1 MQPALFMLSIMSLFL
16 SSQRLYLC
24 RIGLF
29 FALGFSI
36 LCLSCGGKN
45 SGSGAASRSDA
56 SNPVPSI
63 SSLSPSSASAGG
75 SAFTLTITGQNFV
88 SGATVQWNGSV
99 RPTTFS
105 SSTQLQTQIT
115 AADVAKSGSAAI
127 SVLNP
132 SPGGGSSGLAEFQVN
147 GTNPSPDL
155 LSMNPSVVDA
165 GSSGFLL
172 TVNGENFIPGSV
184 IQWNGSA
191 LPTSYLSDTQLE
203 AQVPAA
209 NVAASG
215 FIGVSVMNP
224 LPGGGVSS
232 LLPFSISYLPTVVNQ
247 LADDLV
253 WDDARQLIYLTV
265 PSLAGSNGNSIAA
278 LDPLTGNIQSAQFA
292 GSEPDK
298 LAISN
303 DDQYLYAGLDG
314 SSSVQRFTL
323 PNLAP
328 DINYS
333 LGASS
338 IFGPTFAWDLQVAPG
353 LPHTAAVS
361 RGIFSS
367 SPWSAIAGVQV
378 FDDSAPRTTIASGP
392 PYDSLQWGSDSTL
405 YANNAEVTNFNFFVL
420 SVSGSGVVQTK
431 DYPNV
436 FSQFYMSIHYDSVT
450 KLLYGDDGTVVNPS
464 TGKIVAS
471 FAASGFMVPD
481 DSTKTA
487 YFLGQTA
494 FQAGSTTYTLA
505 SFDLTTLAPLSEIVI
520 PNVQGIPLRLIRW
533 GTNGLAFNDDAGYVY
548 IVNNSAFVG
557 AAESRA
563 RAALSNLVPVKKN
576 ISFPRV
582 PAARSSVAGIRI
594 YQSKMPKA
602 AGTLARSA
610 DSVTPNPTPAINTLS
625 PNAAAAGMTGLNGFT
640 LTVFGSNFVSLS
652 TVEWNGSP
660 RPTEFVSSTE
670 LQAQMSFSDALN
682 PGAVPV
688 TVVTPSPGG
697 GTSNPLTFTI
707 LSSTSNHA
715 PILTSL
721 YPNSAPAGSSG
732 LTLDINGY
740 AYFTPSTV
748 VEWNGIPR
756 PATLYGPGQLQVQ
769 VTASDLATPGYAQI
783 TVINPGPN
791 GGSASADFQIL
802 YQPKIVNQTAN
813 DMVWDPVN
821 KLIYFSVPGSAG
833 TNRNQVCS
841 MNPAIGAIIT
851 CHDAGTDPDVVAISD
866 DSKFLYVGED
876 GSYQVQRF
884 TLPSLTPDIT
894 YSLGSD
900 PFEGPYMALD
910 IQVAPGAPHTV
921 AISKGTLNL
930 DPHTIGGITIY
941 DDSTPR
947 PTSAP
952 GWGTGNSYDSLQWGA
967 DANTL
972 YASCTE
978 IDTFDFFALDVTSS
992 GVVLKQDYPGVF
1004 WNPGRIHY
1012 ERGNGL
1018 VYSDDGYHA
1027 VNPMTGLPTGI
1038 YEVGGGWPMVP
1049 DVTLGHVFLLDAY
1062 VWQGNSDYTISV
1074 FDMTHYVP
1082 ILRIPFST
1090 VPGGIQRLGRFIR
1103 WGSNGLAVNDTE
1115 GNLYL
1120 ISGPFV
1126 N

>member
-1 MQPALFMLSIMSLFL
+1 MPSVMSFLTGHARPSISNLGLFL
-16 SSQRLYLC
+16 SL
-24 RIGLF
+24 GL
-29 FALGFSI
+29 LSFSF
-36 LCLSCGGKN
+36 SCGGSSN
-45 SGSGAASRSDA
+45 GSGSSPLPTA

-63 SSLSPSSASAGG
+63 TSLSPSSGSAGE
-75 SAFTLTITGQNFV
+75 SAFTLTINGQNFV
-88 SGATVQWNGSV
+88 SGAAVQWNKSA
-99 RPTTFS
+99 RPATFS
-105 SSTQLQTQIT
+105 SSTQLQVQIS
-115 AADVAKSGSAAI
+115 AADVANSGSATV

-132 SPGGGSSGLAEFQVN
+132 SPGGGSSGLAEFQIN
-147 GTNPSPDL
+147 GTNPVPAV
-155 LSMNPSVVDA
+155 LSMNPSILNA
-165 GSSGFLL
+165 GSAGFLL
-172 TVNGENFIPGSV
+172 TVNGNNFIPGSV
-184 IQWNGSA
+184 IEWNGSA

-209 NVAASG
+209 NVSASG
-215 FIGVSVMNP
+215 FVGVSVMNP

-232 LLPFSISYLPTVVNQ
+232 LLPFSINYLPTVVNQ
-247 LADDLV
+247 LTDDLI
-253 WDDARQLIYLTV
+253 WDDTRQLIYLSI
-265 PSLAGSNGNSIAA
+265 PSLAASNGNTIAT
-278 LDPLTGNIQSAQFA
+278 LDPLTGNIQSTQFA

-298 LAISN
+298 LALSS
-303 DDQYLYAGLDG
+303 DDQYLYAGVDG
-314 SSSVQRFTL
+314 SSSVQRFSL
-323 PNLAP
+323 PTLAP
-328 DINYS
+328 DIKYS
-333 LGASS
+333 LGAHPV
-338 IFGPTFAWDLQVAPG
+338 FGPTFAWDLQVAPD
-353 LPHTAAVS
+353 LPHTTAVS
-361 RGIFSS
+361 RAVFST
-367 SPWSAIAGVQV
+367 SPWSSIAGIQV
-378 FDDSAPRTTIASGP
+378 YDDATQRTTTALGP
-392 PYDSLQWGSDSTL
+392 TYDSLQWGSDSTL
-405 YANNAEVTNFNFFVL
+405 YANNAEDTNFNFFVL
-420 SVSGSGVVQTK
+420 SVSGSGVVQAK
-431 DYPNV
+431 NYPNV
-436 FSQFYMSIHYDSVT
+436 FSQFYMSIHYDAVA
-450 KLLYGDDGTVVNPS
+450 KLLYGDDGTIVNPS
-464 TGKIVAS
+464 TGKIVGR
-471 FAASGFMVPD
+471 FAASGLMFPE

-494 FQAGSTTYTLA
+494 FQAGSTDFTLA

-520 PNVQGIPLRLIRW
+520 PNVQGYPLRLIRW
-533 GTNGLAFNDDAGYVY
+533 GTNGLAFNDNAGYVY
-548 IVNNSAFVG
+548 IVNNSSFVT
-557 AAESRA
+557 AAKSRSRA
-563 RAALSNLVPVKKN
+563 VQANLLPVKKV

-582 PAARSSVAGIRI
+582 PVARSSLAGIRI
-594 YQSKMPKA
+594 YPSKEPKA
-602 AGTLARSA
+602 AATLRRSA
-610 DSVTPNPTPAINTLS
+610 ESVTPNPAPAISALS

-652 TVEWNGSP
+652 TVQWNGSP
-660 RPTEFVSSTE
+660 RPTELVSSTE
-670 LQAQMSFSDALN
+670 LQAQISFSDALN
-682 PGAVPV
+682 PGSIPV
-688 TVVTPSPGG
+688 TVMTPSPGG
-697 GTSNPLTFTI
+697 GMSNSLTFTI
-707 LSSTSNHA
+707 LSSTSSHA

-841 MNPAIGAIIT
+841 MNPATGAIIT

-992 GVVLKQDYPGVF
+992 GVALKQDYPGVF

-1049 DVTLGHVFLLDAY
+1049 DVTLSHVFLLDAY
-1062 VWQGNSDYTISV
+1062 VWQGSSDYTISV

-1103 WGSNGLAVNDTE
+1103 WGSHGLAINDTE